1 MNLNLPPMFKD
12 FSKIF
17 SFASLRSR
25 SSFMQW
31 ATKMMNSI
39 LASLALLCSSQVNE
53 DHVNIKLNEVTDL
66 LSGFFI
72 ATGAY
77 EDKLA
82 LFFVSMI
89 DSDIVG
95 N

>member
-1 MNLNLPPMFKD
+1 MNLNLPPMFK
-12 FSKIF
+12 
-17 SFASLRSR
+17 
-25 SSFMQW
+25 W